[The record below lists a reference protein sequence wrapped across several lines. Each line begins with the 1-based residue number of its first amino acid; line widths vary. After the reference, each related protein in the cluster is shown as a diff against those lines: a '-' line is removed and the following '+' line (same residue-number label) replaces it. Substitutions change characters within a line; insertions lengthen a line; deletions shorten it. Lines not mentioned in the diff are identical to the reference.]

1 MDEGVESC
9 SYQQFD
15 QKSATLSDFRNHR
28 CIGANPGASNLRSR
42 VPVSVSY
49 GWQATR
55 RLSTVARSAK
65 ADLTGWQA
73 NAGSRSSSTPLENDQ
88 HFKSAPSPSGKA
100 EVCKTSIPGSNP
112 GGASNFLGSIPETW
126 VTDYSGDMGNSFGP
140 KGLSIGSSLQL

>member
-42 VPVSVSY
+42 VPVSVSD

-55 RLSTVARSAK
+55 RLSAAALAK
-65 ADLTGWQA
+65 ADHLNSIVYSTVPCA
-73 NAGSRSSSTPLENDQ
+73 SSVAGRFFSKITSRP
-88 HFKSAPSPSGKA
+88 
-100 EVCKTSIPGSNP
+100 
-112 GGASNFLGSIPETW
+112 
-126 VTDYSGDMGNSFGP
+126 
-140 KGLSIGSSLQL
+140 